1 MDANLRVIGGP
12 FSEKMIEVPRG
23 KLVIGRAEECDVRPN
38 SEFVSNRHCV
48 LFLDNY
54 TLSIRDLG
62 SKNGTIVNGR
72 RIGKG
77 VTTLLHDDIISIGD
91 MNILVDLSR
100 AKTGTELADSETL
113 PPVSPNALQATGV
126 FEGDTLQA
134 EIPGAIPP
142 PASPSPVS
150 APLIPIASPPPTAEK

>member
-1 MDANLRVIGGP
+1 
-12 FSEKMIEVPRG
+12 
-23 KLVIGRAEECDVRPN
+23 
-38 SEFVSNRHCV
+38 V